1 MAGGKNRDWG
11 YASYYEDENGDTH
24 LIYTSYENDGS
35 VNRYTDNGDGGHG
48 HARWEDREDFDAGED
63 PDWSRKE
70 SNDKPNPDTGQVQE
84 NGGCYLT
91 TACMQKYKENFND
104 NCHEL
109 EVLRWFRDKFV
120 TLIDKLY
127 YYKVAPTI
135 VKNIEQSNRKEKY
148 YQYIYEHIIDPCVKA
163 IEKGDY
169 KFAYDRYKKTIQ
181 LLENHFTTMKKENK
195 NVNIK
200 TMYNCENIKNL

>member
-1 MAGGKNRDWG
+1 MSGPGKNRLWG
-11 YASYYEDENGDTH
+11 YASYYEDEDGETQ

-48 HARWEDREDFDAGED
+48 HARWESEEDYDAGEE
-63 PDWSRKE
+63 PDWSRQE
-70 SNDKPNPDTGQVQE
+70 SNDSDNPDTGEVQD

-91 TACMQKYKENFND
+91 TACMHKYKENFDD

-109 EVLRWFRDKFV
+109 TVLRWFRDNYV

-135 VKNIEQSNRKEKY
+135 VNNIEKSKNKEKY
-148 YQYIYEHIIDPCVKA
+148 YHYIYENIIKPCVES
-163 IEKGDY
+163 IERGDY
-169 KFAYDRYKKTIQ
+169 KFAYSRYKRTIQ
-181 LLENHFTTMKKENK
+181 LLENQFTIMKKENTDI
-195 NVNIK
+195 NIK
-200 TMYNCENIKNL
+200 TIIKNEELSK